1 MCGIAGYVNFDFA
14 EPAPELLH
22 KMLDAMTLRGPDGR
36 DIFINYNTGIGHT
49 RLSVI
54 DLETGGQPI
63 CNEDATLWV
72 VCNGEIFN
80 YRSLRSMLLERGHQF
95 RTQSDTEVILHLYE
109 ECGSAFLQHLDG
121 FFAFALYDTKLG
133 FMMLARDRMGIKPLY
148 CYRDSNHFAF
158 ASSINALKQLPFVKL
173 HLNEQAIWDYL
184 SLQYVPDGTV
194 YKHIR
199 QIAPGTFFTFHSEGP
214 RRHFQKLSYW
224 SPEFTKKTAQ
234 PYGEAC
240 AELAKT
246 VSASVRDRLIAD
258 VPLGVFLSGG
268 LDSAIIAG
276 LAAEQMECPLKC
288 YTIGFE
294 DQSYDE
300 RERACATAAHIG
312 KFARYGFEHRVKVV
326 NPCDFESLSFL
337 VKQFGEPF
345 ADASMIPTYLLSR
358 FAREEVTV
366 ALSGDGAD
374 ELFGGY
380 ERYLALRYLGKFDT
394 VPEAIRRPL
403 FRLAAAMIPEIGN
416 ERQKWARA
424 RRFLRGAASS
434 GAERYLGILS
444 RADETLKRA
453 VCGKVFDYVHPTLET
468 FTEEFYGK
476 AFSANPSE
484 RASEVDL
491 LSYLR
496 EDILKKVDVA
506 SMSASLEVRSPFLDY
521 KVVKLSCLY
530 PYEFKEKDG
539 VRKRILADAFAK
551 YLPEGLARRPKR
563 GFGVPLAAWFR
574 NEWRELLRAR
584 LLDGVCVQ
592 KHIFTRSGLERILNA
607 HLEKKADYSYLL
619 FSALVLEL
627 FLADE

>member
-14 EPAPELLH
+14 EPDPELLY
-22 KMLDAMTLRGPDGR
+22 KMLDTMALRGPDGR

-63 CNEDATLWV
+63 CNEDCTLWV

-80 YRSLRSMLLERGHQF
+80 YRALRNTLLERGHQF

-109 ECGSAFLQHLDG
+109 ECGSAFIQHLDG

-133 FMMLARDRMGIKPLY
+133 LMILARDRMGIKPLY
-148 CYRDSNHFAF
+148 CYRDAAHFAF
-158 ASSINALKQLPFVKL
+158 ASSINALKQLPFVKQQL
-173 HLNEQAIWDYL
+173 DEQALWDYL
-184 SLQYVPDGTV
+184 SLQYVPTGTV
-194 YKHIR
+194 YKQIR
-199 QIAPGTFFTFHSEGP
+199 QIAPGHTFSFHSEGP
-214 RRHFQKLSYW
+214 RRHFQKTRYW
-224 SPEFTKKTAQ
+224 EPDFTKKTTQ
-234 PYGEAC
+234 PYADAC
-240 AELAKT
+240 RELASVVT
-246 VSASVRDRLIAD
+246 ASVRDRLIAD

-276 LAAEQMECPLKC
+276 LAAEQMESPLKC

-300 RERACATAAHIG
+300 REAAAATAAHIG

-345 ADASMIPTYLLSR
+345 ADASMIPTYLLSS

-380 ERYLALRYLGKFDT
+380 ERYLALRYLGKFDS
-394 VPEAIRRPL
+394 VPEAVRRPL
-403 FRLAAAMIPEIGN
+403 FRLAAAMIPNIGN
-416 ERQKWARA
+416 ERQKWARGK
-424 RRFLRGAASS
+424 RFLRGAAAS
-434 GAERYLGILS
+434 GVERYFGILS
-444 RADETLKRA
+444 RTDEALKHT
-453 VCGKVFDYVHPTLET
+453 VCGKVFANVHPTLET
-468 FTEEFYGK
+468 FTEEFYRN

-484 RASEVDL
+484 RASEVDI

-539 VRKRILADAFAK
+539 VRKRILTDAFAR
-551 YLPEGLARRPKR
+551 YLPEGLARRGKR

-574 NEWRELLRAR
+574 NEWRDLLRER
-584 LLDGVCVQ
+584 LLDGVCVRKQ
-592 KHIFTRSGLERILNA
+592 IFDKNGLERVLCA
-607 HLEKKADYSYLL
+607 HLEKRMDYSYFL

-627 FLADE
+627 FLADK

>member
-1 MCGIAGYVNFDFA
+1 MAKFLHNRVLAILQSSAYTKRFD
-14 EPAPELLH
+14 L
-22 KMLDAMTLRGPDGR
+22 
-36 DIFINYNTGIGHT
+36 IFFHQF
-49 RLSVI
+49 LFVI
-54 DLETGGQPI
+54 DF
-63 CNEDATLWV
+63 DV
-72 VCNGEIFN
+72 
-80 YRSLRSMLLERGHQF
+80 
-95 RTQSDTEVILHLYE
+95 LYIIKPN
-109 ECGSAFLQHLDG
+109 FFDG
-121 FFAFALYDTKLG
+121 FAFAVFCQGNSFCSRL
-133 FMMLARDRMGIKPLY
+133 MM
-148 CYRDSNHFAF
+148 S
-158 ASSINALKQLPFVKL
+158 
-173 HLNEQAIWDYL
+173 
-184 SLQYVPDGTV
+184 
-194 YKHIR
+194 
-199 QIAPGTFFTFHSEGP
+199 
-214 RRHFQKLSYW
+214 
-224 SPEFTKKTAQ
+224 
-234 PYGEAC
+234 
-240 AELAKT
+240 
-246 VSASVRDRLIAD
+246 D
-258 VPLGVFLSGG
+258 VPSGVFLSGG

-288 YTIGFE
+288 FTIGFE

-300 RERACATAAHIG
+300 RERAAATAAHIG
-312 KFARYGFEHRVKVV
+312 KFARYGFDHRVKVV

-444 RADETLKRA
+444 RTDEALKRA

-476 AFSANPSE
+476 AFSANPPE

-539 VRKRILADAFAK
+539 VRKRMDGERRVPFGCVGNRAGAD
-551 YLPEGLARRPKR
+551 L
-563 GFGVPLAAWFR
+563 VFR
-574 NEWRELLRAR
+574 
-584 LLDGVCVQ
+584 
-592 KHIFTRSGLERILNA
+592 RSGSSGSCLYRRRAI
-607 HLEKKADYSYLL
+607 
-619 FSALVLEL
+619 
-627 FLADE
+627 